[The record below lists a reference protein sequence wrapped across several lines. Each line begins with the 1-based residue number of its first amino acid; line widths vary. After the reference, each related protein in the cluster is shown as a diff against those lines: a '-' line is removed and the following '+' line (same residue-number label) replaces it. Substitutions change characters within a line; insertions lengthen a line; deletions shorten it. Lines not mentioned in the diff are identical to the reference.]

1 MTLLYMTQL
10 AVISQD
16 PWFSRVRS
24 PDFVDYVALD
34 LDPMP
39 GVSFARVLDVAR
51 WVGEELDRYSISN
64 VPKTSGASGLHVYIP
79 LPPKT
84 SYEAGRLFC
93 QLIATIVASRHP
105 RHATVTRTI
114 DARGSKVY
122 IDYLQNIRGKTLA
135 CAYSA
140 RASDFAGVSTPVTWP
155 EIDEGIA
162 PQDFTIT
169 TVPERVHRLGDQWAA
184 LRASPGVNLQQVVD
198 RLTTRRTH

>member
-1 MTLLYMTQL
+1 
-10 AVISQD
+10 
-16 PWFSRVRS
+16 
-24 PDFVDYVALD
+24 
-34 LDPMP
+34 
-39 GVSFARVLDVAR
+39 
-51 WVGEELDRYSISN
+51 VGEELDRYSIAN

-105 RHATVTRTI
+105 RHATVTRTV
-114 DARGSKVY
+114 DAQGSKVY

-135 CAYSA
+135 CAYRA
-140 RASDFAGVSTPVTWP
+140 RASDFAGVSTPVTWR

-162 PQDFTIT
+162 PQDFTMT
-169 TVPERVHRLGDQWAA
+169 TVPERVYRLGDQWAA

-198 RLTTRRTH
+198 RLTTRTH